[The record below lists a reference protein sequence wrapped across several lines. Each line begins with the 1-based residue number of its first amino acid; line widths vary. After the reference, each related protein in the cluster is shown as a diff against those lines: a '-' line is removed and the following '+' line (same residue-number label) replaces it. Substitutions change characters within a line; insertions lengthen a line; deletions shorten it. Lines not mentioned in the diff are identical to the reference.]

1 MQGETD
7 LKTLIA
13 TMRPHLH
20 GSPYVF
26 CTVNREADVGLPV
39 SPVGT
44 FQEEEGMT
52 LILTQQQALDQ
63 GLAFEMLWAC
73 VTLTVHSAL
82 SAVGFLAAITTRLA
96 EAGVSVNPVSAYYHD
111 HLFVPWERR
120 QEVVA
125 ILEDL
130 QQTSA
135 A

>member
-1 MQGETD
+1 MSGETD
-7 LKTLIA
+7 LKTLLA

-20 GSPYVF
+20 GVPYVF
-26 CTVNREADVGLPV
+26 CTVNRETFAGLSV

-44 FQEEEGMT
+44 FQEEEGVT
-52 LILTQQQALDQ
+52 LILTQQQALNQ

-96 EAGVSVNPVSAYYHD
+96 EAGISVNPVSAYYHD

-125 ILEDL
+125 ILENL
-130 QQTSA
+130 QKIA
-135 A
+135 AA